1 MSTTLTNSNLTQIA
15 VKRLSGKAMTNSN
28 SAIPAEKFGSTIQS
42 SATTIFGQS
51 VPNNP
56 STASADLYRI
66 QSASNGGPGTVQLV
80 TFDVVAIG
88 SEYANTNDSNL
99 YSDEVAVG
107 ADTGD
112 SYGVTTYHAYALKL
126 TGSYEA
132 DVVAFGG
139 STYFADNASTP
150 KVLGTDPEF
159 SNNFISTGSTQFQ
172 IVPEYLSTVAGTTN
186 PYIPIVSN
194 TSGDDFYDPAG
205 FISPT
210 DGIDYYLD
218 TFAGILF
225 VQDPAQYGTP
235 DSNGASPNSGA
246 TIPKRVRAFLY
257 TGKYQSEIEGGNF
270 HISGSTGGG
279 FSVAGQVTASFE
291 TGSGDGL
298 SITVTPN
305 SNLLTFQLENVA
317 SGSTLFHI
325 DSSEADD
332 PGFSVTPNSG
342 FTASFESGSAGI
354 TVKTNGTNI
363 VSIGDND
370 DNVQFA
376 NITGSNLLI
385 TGTASIALFHSEYVS
400 SSIIYESGSTKFG
413 DTQDDNHRFT
423 GSLYLSGSTFG
434 WDKPTGNASTVP
446 LVYDSATGTIHTGSA
461 FSTSEG
467 IYISASDGNGFS
479 ILSAASASLTTGS
492 TSGDGLTITVGAEAN
507 DIEFTLVNV
516 VSGSGQILDGTGILS
531 SSTQDFATYSSSV
544 ETLISDATA
553 SILAN
558 ETSINIL
565 IDSASGGLHFS
576 SSGDPDATNNPFS
589 LSLLQTASFIGGDG
603 IQVDIDSGVITI
615 SSDYGELDS
624 ALHISAS
631 DGNGTSLA
639 YTATA
644 SFSAS
649 GPGLTAT
656 LDVSEINYDINANTL
671 IEAVD
676 TATVINITASYAE
689 SASVATSA
697 SYALSSSY
705 AVTASYAEN
714 AGSVSLTEET
724 NSTAI
729 LGVVFSNLEDD
740 VLKTDGQVN
749 ESVTLQGASSLGFV
763 PSIDRPQLFVSGGT
777 GTTTHTVIENNAIGS
792 DATTYSILTSA
803 NNTTIN
809 VGTPAGTVFFKGS
822 ASIDGDLIVKGQTTT
837 LNTQNL
843 LVEDQFILLSSGSYG
858 NDGGIVVERSQ
869 GGIGTALFWDET
881 NDVWAIDKEGV
892 DANTATTANA
902 DVVVVS
908 VSSSAANP
916 TGNPALGATA
926 DYRYGQMYISTTDN
940 DGDGNQIWIFAP

>member
-56 STASADLYRI
+56 STASAELYRI
-66 QSASNGGPGTVQLV
+66 QSASDGGPGTVQLV

-88 SEYANTNDSNL
+88 SEYANTDDSNL

-126 TGSYEA
+126 TGSYEE
-132 DVVAFGG
+132 DVTAFGG
-139 STYFADNASTP
+139 SDYFANNASTP
-150 KVLGTDPEF
+150 KVIGTDPEF

-205 FISPT
+205 FISAT

-235 DSNGASPNSGA
+235 DADGASQNSGA

-270 HISGSTGGG
+270 HISGSEGGG
-279 FSVAGQVTASFE
+279 FSLSGTVTASFE
-291 TGSGDGL
+291 TGSGEGL
-298 SITVTPN
+298 TITADPN
-305 SNLLTFQLENVA
+305 ANSLTFELNDV
-317 SGSTLFHI
+317 I
-325 DSSEADD
+325 
-332 PGFSVTPNSG
+332 
-342 FTASFESGSAGI
+342 SGSAGI
-354 TVKTNGTNI
+354 WHISASEGNGAGIGAQQTASFEDGGAGLTVRRGDLSSGNGSKVLIGTTSDNVTFTNI
-363 VSIGDND
+363 TALGD
-370 DNVQFA
+370 
-376 NITGSNLLI
+376 I
-385 TGTASIALFHSEYVS
+385 IAQNYIVS
-400 SSIIYESGSTKFG
+400 SSVTYM
-413 DTQDDNHRFT
+413 TQSF
-423 GSLYLSGSTFG
+423 LSGSTIFG
-434 WDKPTGNASTVP
+434 DTVG
-446 LVYDSATGTIHTGSA
+446 GTYADTHQFTGSI
-461 FSTSEG
+461 FV
-467 IYISASDGNGFS
+467 
-479 ILSAASASLTTGS
+479 TGS
-492 TSGDGLTITVGAEAN
+492 TFTWDGLGSSDGTTPLVIDENGNITSGPAFAAATGIHLSASGDAGFTLQSSETASFKSDNTQLTIDATPASNEILFTVGGGV
-507 DIEFTLVNV
+507 I
-516 VSGSGQILDGTGILS
+516 SGSGQILSGSGILS
-531 SSTQDFATYSSSV
+531 SSTQDFAAYSSSV

-553 SILAN
+553 SIEVN
-558 ETSINIL
+558 ETNITAL
-565 IDSASGGLHFS
+565 QASASAGIFFSASNGGTSIAL
-576 SSGDPDATNNPFS
+576 TE
-589 LSLLQTASFIGGDG
+589 TASFEGGDG
-603 IQVDIDSGVITI
+603 ITITNSNGTLTI
-615 SSDYGELDS
+615 ESDYGELNS
-624 ALHISAS
+624 PIFLGTGS
-631 DGNGTSLA
+631 DAANATGSSIAYNG
-639 YTATA
+639 TA

-649 GPGLTAT
+649 GAGLSVDTDGSAGFT
-656 LDVSEINYDINANTL
+656 YTITPNTV

-729 LGVVFSNLEDD
+729 LGVVFSDLEDD
-740 VLKTDGQVN
+740 VLKQDGTVN
-749 ESVTLQGASSLGFV
+749 ENVTLQGAHTLGFV
-763 PSIDRPQLFVSGGT
+763 PNNVRPQLFVSGGT
-777 GTTTHTVIENNAIGS
+777 GTTTHTVIEHNAIGS
-792 DATTYSILTSA
+792 DASTYNILTGTD
-803 NNTTIN
+803 NTTIN
-809 VGTPAGTVFFKGS
+809 VSTPLGTVFFKGS
-822 ASIDGDLIVKGQTTT
+822 ASIDGDLIVKGSTTT

-843 LVEDQFILLSSGSYG
+843 LVEDQFVLLASGSAG
-858 NDGGIVVERSQ
+858 SDGGIVVERSV

-881 NDVWAIDKEGV
+881 NDVWAIDTEGV
-892 DANTATTANA
+892 NANTATTANA

-916 TGNPALGATA
+916 TGNPALGASA

-940 DGDGNQIWIFAP
+940 DGDGNQIWIYAP